1 MRGES
6 LITVKRITLAGL
18 GLVLA
23 SPLAAQS
30 DRAAEFQSVRIN
42 ETYAPIFPEQ
52 LIAAYRNGGRVRVL
66 ASVNREGRLEEWLVL
81 SHTAREFA
89 EAAVAALRRWEFE
102 PARLRGEPVDVCFEL
117 TFTFEVKGCVVSVT
131 PMDTVA
137 GMFNSLL
144 DTEEYRPCTLREID
158 RIPTP
163 LAAHPPE
170 YPQSLAA
177 RGISG
182 EITVDFYIDEQGNVR
197 MPFVLGRPPM
207 ALAHLAVGAVRQW
220 KFEPPT
226 RRGVPVLVH
235 ARQVFHFSATA
246 EQKP

>member
-1 MRGES
+1 MKHTALAS
-6 LITVKRITLAGL
+6 LALL
-18 GLVLA
+18 LA

-30 DRAAEFQSVRIN
+30 ERPADFQSVRIN
-42 ETYAPIFPEQ
+42 ATYTPVFPEQ

-89 EAAVAALRRWEFE
+89 EAAVAALQRWEFE

-117 TFTFEVKGCVVSVT
+117 TFTFEVKGCVISVT

-137 GMFNSLL
+137 AMFNTLL
-144 DTEEYRPCTLREID
+144 DTEEYHPCSLREID

-163 LAAHPPE
+163 LAAVAPE

-177 RGISG
+177 RGITG

-235 ARQVFHFSATA
+235 ARQVFHFSGLA
-246 EQKP
+246 EPKR